1 MSAVLDS
8 IPPAIILTNR
18 HIPSSAHCIS
28 DIKSALMSQIGASRL
43 AQWFGPQTRFEI
55 IDSTLTV
62 HAPNA
67 FAAQWI
73 RGHFHAY
80 LLAAA
85 RTAAGVDAVDIR
97 TDSAPPLSLTASKPA
112 SSPAPRIDTPAPA
125 PSKLSRLNPHFTL
138 ERFIG
143 GVGNRLAR
151 HAAELA
157 ASEPHKLHGPLFI
170 HGNCGLG
177 KTHLIQGICRAFA
190 LNFPGKRWRYITAEQ
205 FTNEFLES
213 LKKSNMSAFRQR
225 MRRIDLL
232 VVDDAHFFNRKVTT
246 QQEFLHTFNEIT
258 AAGGRVVLAADC
270 VPGDLTDLS
279 EALATRLVSGMVVRV
294 DPPDTRTK
302 VAILRQ
308 AAQLRGWTISDVL
321 ITRLA
326 NEPLANVR
334 ELEGRLTQTLMR
346 RTLTG
351 TSTDQSPGDRSN
363 GGRDSLPPAASVDVI
378 IRTTAEY
385 LGQSMDK
392 LISGCRS
399 ADCARARGIAMYLIR
414 ELAKMSYPEI
424 GRVLGIKSHSAVIAA
439 CRRVGDQLASAELLL
454 WKQGGE
460 MRSATVTQVVG
471 DIMARIRQLP
481 RSNPLA
487 SAVV

>member
-1 MSAVLDS
+1 
-8 IPPAIILTNR
+8 
-18 HIPSSAHCIS
+18 
-28 DIKSALMSQIGASRL
+28 
-43 AQWFGPQTRFEI
+43 
-55 IDSTLTV
+55 
-62 HAPNA
+62 
-67 FAAQWI
+67 
-73 RGHFHAY
+73 
-80 LLAAA
+80 
-85 RTAAGVDAVDIR
+85 
-97 TDSAPPLSLTASKPA
+97 
-112 SSPAPRIDTPAPA
+112 
-125 PSKLSRLNPHFTL
+125 
-138 ERFIG
+138 
-143 GVGNRLAR
+143 
-151 HAAELA
+151 
-157 ASEPHKLHGPLFI
+157 
-170 HGNCGLG
+170 
-177 KTHLIQGICRAFA
+177 
-190 LNFPGKRWRYITAEQ
+190 
-205 FTNEFLES
+205 
-213 LKKSNMSAFRQR
+213 MSAFRQR

-481 RSNPLA
+481 RSNALA